1 MAGRSFTIAFTLLF
15 LCLSFPLF
23 HALEDDTDL
32 SDGVQT
38 LKVGMIRDL
47 YLRYA
52 DQDSTIYRGVVY
64 WVNYVNS
71 QGGFPYPL
79 FLMSGPWRESASG
92 MERRRRWIFGKKKK
106 KRLFLIK
113 RRWGNKTLRIDPVI
127 TKEASTPDPKQ
138 LNNSIANAYP
148 HSHNFTNRNYKTK
161 KENINLPIFYPESLL
176 SNFILSFPLLKYYD
190 LLSFLVT
197 CYAACTAWLWTMEL
211 TYLLALPLMNVLTIV
226 SWYVLHIIDRKH
238 CWSFAFCSL
247 IIYNFLHDYCSL

>member
-79 FLMSGPWRESASG
+79 FLMSGAMKREREWHG
-92 MERRRRWIFGKKKK
+92 KGGGGWNMGKKKK
-106 KRLFLIK
+106 RFLIK

-148 HSHNFTNRNYKTK
+148 HSYIFTNRNYIKLKKKTS
-161 KENINLPIFYPESLL
+161 ICRF
-176 SNFILSFPLLKYYD
+176 FILNRCFRTSFYLFLFWNIMISS
-190 LLSFLVT
+190 LFLWLVT
-197 CYAACTAWLWTMEL
+197 QRAQLDCGLWNW
-211 TYLLALPLMNVLTIV
+211 PI
-226 SWYVLHIIDRKH
+226 
-238 CWSFAFCSL
+238 C
-247 IIYNFLHDYCSL
+247 